1 MPVLRTLSRTALS
14 TAALAVIAFAP
25 AHAEV
30 SKDPSKAAAGAYT
43 LDTRHTNVSWTV
55 SHLGFSNFVGTFEK
69 AEGTLNYDPVDP
81 TKSVLKVTIDTNSL
95 HTNVDGFAK
104 ELTAGAGW
112 IDAAKGPVTFTS
124 TKVTK
129 TGEITGTVEGDL
141 TLNGV
146 TKPATLAV
154 TFVGAGK
161 NDFAQAN
168 AIGFSATTTIKRSDF
183 GVDKLVPAISDD
195 VTIRIETEFL
205 QKLAAPAKQ

>member
-1 MPVLRTLSRTALS
+1 MPVPTPVLRPVLSAV
-14 TAALAVIAFAP
+14 ALAVLTFAP

-30 SKDPSKAAAGAYT
+30 STDPAKAVGGVYN

-55 SHLGFSNFVGTFEK
+55 SHLGFSHFVGTFEK
-69 AEGTLNYDPVDP
+69 AEGTLTYDPVDP

-112 IDAAKGPVTFTS
+112 IDAAKGPITFNS

-129 TGEITGTVEGDL
+129 TGPTTGTVEGDL
-141 TLNGV
+141 TLNGI

-154 TFVGAGK
+154 TFVGGGA
-161 NDFAQAN
+161 NDFAQAH
-168 AIGFSATTTIKRSDF
+168 AIGFSATTTIKRSEF
-183 GVDKLVPAISDD
+183 GVDKLVPAVSDE
-195 VTIRIETEFL
+195 VGIRIETEFL
-205 QKLAAPAKQ
+205 QKFAAPAKQ